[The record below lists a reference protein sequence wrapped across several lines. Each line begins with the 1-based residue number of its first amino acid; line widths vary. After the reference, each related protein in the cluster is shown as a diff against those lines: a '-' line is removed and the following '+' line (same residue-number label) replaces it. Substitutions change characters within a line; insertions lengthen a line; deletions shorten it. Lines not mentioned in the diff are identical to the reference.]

1 MIQVTQVLPSRNNWA
16 VAAPE
21 ATAKARKLRGMD
33 TTLHDPLLGRMLDAR
48 YRVEQRIAVGG
59 MATVYRGMDT
69 RLDRVVALKV
79 MHAGLA
85 SDPEF
90 TARFIR
96 EAKAVARLAH
106 PNVVNV
112 YDQGAD
118 GDAVFLAM
126 EYVPG
131 WTLRDLMR
139 DRGALTPRT
148 VLDILEPILAGLGA
162 AHRAGLVHRDVKP
175 ENVLLTE
182 DGRVKVTDFGLVR
195 AVSGESSV
203 TTGQVMG
210 TVSYLA
216 PEQIEQGATDPR
228 TDVYACGILLFEML
242 TGRKPHT
249 GDSPMQ
255 VIYQHLSTDV
265 GAPSALVPGLAPQLD
280 AITVAAASRDASRRP
295 ADAVELLGVLQHI
308 RRELSPAQ
316 LDADPGPAAPHTAA
330 TPGQPPVEHTSIMQQ
345 LPPDLV
351 MPRHAT
357 PVDPD
362 PRPTRASRRPPRQ
375 RRRAGWVLPVSLLL
389 AAALIVGGA
398 GWAWNGLYMRMPSVL
413 GQTRPVAVKTLQD
426 DGLTVTVQQDFSS
439 TVARGRVISSDP
451 GVGTRIRKDSTVTL
465 DVSRGPNRPAVPVL
479 AGLSQAAAEQAVKDA
494 GLAVGRV
501 TRRSSDSVPKG
512 EVVSSDPAAG
522 AKQQPNTPI
531 DLVVSSGPA
540 PVDLP
545 NVVGEPLDQATSDLE
560 DAGFKVVVAPDQ
572 VFSPDADPGAVAAMS
587 PDGATASQGSTV
599 TLTVSKGPK
608 LVTVPDVTGLDENDA
623 RKKLTDAGFQV
634 QVVKLNPFGDPTV
647 HIESPDGNQQAAQGS
662 TVTITLL

>member
-1 MIQVTQVLPSRNNWA
+1 
-16 VAAPE
+16 
-21 ATAKARKLRGMD
+21 MD

-59 MATVYRGMDT
+59 MATVYRGLDT

-79 MHAGLA
+79 MHPGLA
-85 SDPEF
+85 GDPEF

-228 TDVYACGILLFEML
+228 TDVYACGILMFEML
-242 TGRKPHT
+242 TGRKPYT
-249 GDSPMQ
+249 GESPMQ

-265 GAPSALVPGLAPQLD
+265 PAPSTLVPGLAGQLD
-280 AITVAAASRDASRRP
+280 AIVTAAAARDAARRP
-295 ADAVELLGVLQHI
+295 ADAAELLAVLQHV
-308 RRELSPAQ
+308 RRELTPAQ
-316 LDADPGPAAPHTAA
+316 LDADPGLPAPLPPYPG
-330 TPGQPPVEHTSIMQQ
+330 TPPPVEHTSIMQQ

-351 MPRHAT
+351 MPRHAQ
-357 PVDPD
+357 PVDPG
-362 PRPTRASRRPPRQ
+362 PRQPRANRRPQRQ
-375 RRRAGWVLPVSLLL
+375 RRRRGWVLPVSVLL
-389 AAALIVGGA
+389 AVALIVGGA
-398 GWAWNGLYMRMPSVL
+398 GWAWNGLYMQLPSVL
-413 GQTRPVAVKTLQD
+413 GQSRDTAVKTLQD
-426 DGLTVTVQQDFSS
+426 DGLTVRVQQDFSS
-439 TVARGRVISSDP
+439 TVAKDLVISSDP
-451 GVGTRIRKDSTVTL
+451 AVGTRIRKDSTVTL
-465 DVSRGPNRPAVPVL
+465 DVSKGPNRPAVPSL
-479 AGLSQAAAEQAVKDA
+479 AGLSQSDAEQAVKDA
-494 GLAVGRV
+494 GLAVGQL
-501 TRRSSDSVPKG
+501 SKEGSDSVAKG
-512 EVVSSDPAAG
+512 DVIRSSPAAG
-522 AKQQPNTPI
+522 SKQQPNTPI
-531 DLVVSSGPA
+531 DLVISSGPA

-545 NVVGEPLDQATSDLE
+545 NVVGESVDDATADLT
-560 DAGFKVVVAPDQ
+560 DAHFKVVVSPDQ
-572 VFSPDADPGAVAAMS
+572 VYSNDADPGEVAAMS
-587 PDGATASQGSTV
+587 PDGGSATPGTTV
-599 TLTVSKGPK
+599 TLTVSKGK
-608 LVTVPDVTGLDENDA
+608 QMVDVPDVTGLTEKDA
-623 RKKLTDAGFQV
+623 RKQLTGAGFKV
-634 QVVKLNPFGDPTV
+634 QVVKLNPFGNPTV
-647 HIESPDGNQQAAQGS
+647 SIESPNGKPAGRQGQYGHHHPVL
-662 TVTITLL
+662 TGPGPPARPNRGTR

>member
-1 MIQVTQVLPSRNNWA
+1 
-16 VAAPE
+16 
-21 ATAKARKLRGMD
+21 MD

-59 MATVYRGMDT
+59 MATVYRGLDT

-79 MHAGLA
+79 MHPGLA
-85 SDPEF
+85 GDPEF

-106 PNVVNV
+106 SNVVNV

-148 VLDILEPILAGLGA
+148 ALDILEPILAGLGA

-195 AVSGESSV
+195 AVSGESAV

-265 GAPSALVPGLAPQLD
+265 APPSSLVPGLAPQLD
-280 AITVAAASRDASRRP
+280 AIAVAAASRDASRRP
-295 ADAVELLGVLQHI
+295 ADAVELLAALQHI
-308 RRELSPAQ
+308 RRELTPAQ
-316 LDADPGPAAPHTAA
+316 LDADPGFTAPTAPGPHTTAM
-330 TPGQPPVEHTSIMQQ
+330 PPVEHTSIMQQ

-351 MPRHAT
+351 MPRHAQ
-357 PVDPD
+357 PVDPA
-362 PRPTRASRRPPRQ
+362 PRPSRASRRPPRP

-398 GWAWNGLYMRMPSVL
+398 TWAWNGLYMQMPSVL
-413 GQTRPVAVKTLQD
+413 GLRQSAAVKTLQD

-439 TVARGRVISSDP
+439 TVGRGQVISSDP

-465 DVSRGPNRPAVPVL
+465 DVSKGPNRPAVPAL
-479 AGLSQAAAEQAVKDA
+479 AGLSQADAEQKLKDA
-494 GLAVGRV
+494 GLAVGQLS
-501 TRRSSDSVPKG
+501 RRSSDDVAKG
-512 EVVSSDPAAG
+512 EVISSDPG
-522 AKQQPNTPI
+522 PGSKEQPNTPI

-545 NVVGEPLDQATSDLE
+545 DVVGETVDQATSDLLG
-560 DAGFKVVVAPDQ
+560 AHFKVVV
-572 VFSPDADPGAVAAMS
+572 SPTQAYSSDADPGAVAAMS
-587 PDGATASQGSTV
+587 PDGPTASPG
-599 TLTVSKGPK
+599 TLGHRIFT
-608 LVTVPDVTGLDENDA
+608 
-623 RKKLTDAGFQV
+623 RKERGFSPAVHPRQV
-634 QVVKLNPFGDPTV
+634 DRP
-647 HIESPDGNQQAAQGS
+647 
-662 TVTITLL
+662 

>member
-1 MIQVTQVLPSRNNWA
+1 
-16 VAAPE
+16 
-21 ATAKARKLRGMD
+21 MD

-59 MATVYRGMDT
+59 MATVYRGLDT

-85 SDPEF
+85 GDPEF
-90 TARFIR
+90 TQRFIR

-106 PNVVNV
+106 PNVVTV

-118 GDAVFLAM
+118 GTVVFLAM

-255 VIYQHLSTDV
+255 VIYQHLSTDI
-265 GAPSALVPGLAPQLD
+265 ALPSTLVPGLAPQLD
-280 AITVAAASRDASRRP
+280 AITAAAASRDASRRP
-295 ADAVELLGVLQHI
+295 ADAVELLGALQHI
-308 RRELSPAQ
+308 RRELTPAQ
-316 LDADPGPAAPHTAA
+316 LDAEPGPVAPAADGPQSAA
-330 TPGQPPVEHTSIMQQ
+330 TSVAPRVEHTSIMQQ

-357 PVDPD
+357 PVDPA
-362 PRPTRASRRPPRQ
+362 PRPSRASRRSPRP

-389 AAALIVGGA
+389 AVVVIVGGA
-398 GWAWNGLYMRMPSVL
+398 ALAWNGLYMQMPSVL
-413 GQTRPVAVKTLQD
+413 GLRQSAAVKTLQD
-426 DGLTVTVQQDFSS
+426 DGLTVQVQQDFSS
-439 TVARGRVISSDP
+439 TVGKGQVISTDP

-465 DVSRGPNRPAVPVL
+465 DVSKGPNRPAVPSL
-479 AGLSQAAAEQAVKDA
+479 AGLSLADAEQKLKDA
-494 GLAVGRV
+494 GLAVGQVSRH
-501 TRRSSDSVPKG
+501 SSDSVGKG
-512 EVVSSDPAAG
+512 DVISSDPVPG
-522 AKQQPNTPI
+522 AKQQPNTPV

-545 NVVGEPLDQATSDLE
+545 DVVGETVDQATSDLQ
-560 DAGFKVVVAPDQ
+560 DAGFKVEVSPNQ
-572 VFSPDADPGAVAAMS
+572 VYSPDADPGAVAAMS
-587 PDGATASQGSTV
+587 PDGDSAAKGSTV
-599 TLTVSKGPK
+599 TLTVSKGPQ
-608 LVTVPDVTGLDENDA
+608 LVSVPDVTGLDEQDA
-623 RKKLTDAGFQV
+623 TKTLTDAGFQV
-634 QVVKLNPFGDPTV
+634 RVVKLNPFGNPTV
-647 HIESPDGNQQAAQGS
+647 HIESPNGDQQAAKGS

>member
-1 MIQVTQVLPSRNNWA
+1 
-16 VAAPE
+16 
-21 ATAKARKLRGMD
+21 MD

-59 MATVYRGMDT
+59 MATVYRGLDT

-79 MHAGLA
+79 MHPGLA

-96 EAKAVARLAH
+96 EARAVAKLAH

-112 YDQGAD
+112 HDQGAD
-118 GDAVFLAM
+118 GGTVFLVM

-148 VLDILEPILAGLGA
+148 VLDILEPVLAGLGA

-228 TDVYACGILLFEML
+228 TDVYACGVLMFEML

-265 GAPSALVPGLAPQLD
+265 RPPSTLVPGLAPQLD

-295 ADAVELLGVLQHI
+295 ADAVELLAVLQHV
-308 RRELSPAQ
+308 RRELTPAQ
-316 LDADPGPAAPHTAA
+316 LDADPGFTAPPEPAPGYVAP
-330 TPGQPPVEHTSIMQQ
+330 PSQVEHTSIMQQ

-351 MPRHAT
+351 MPRHER
-357 PVDPD
+357 PVDPE
-362 PRPTRASRRPPRQ
+362 PRPPRAGRRAQ
-375 RRRAGWVLPVSLLL
+375 RPRRRSPWVLPVALLL
-389 AAALIVGGA
+389 AAGLIVGGA
-398 GWAWNGLYMRMPSVL
+398 AWAWNGLYMQMPSVL
-413 GQTRPVAVKTLQD
+413 GQSQSPAVRTLQD
-426 DGLTVTVQQDFSS
+426 DGLTVAVRQDFSS
-439 TVARGRVISSDP
+439 TVGRGKVISSDP

-465 DVSRGPNRPAVPVL
+465 DVSRGPDRPPVPAL
-479 AGLSQAAAEQAVKDA
+479 AGLTRAAAEQRLKDA

-501 TRRSSDSVPKG
+501 SRQHSGGVALGDVI
-512 EVVSSDPAAG
+512 SSDPGAG
-522 AKQQPNTPI
+522 SKQQPNTPV

-545 NVVGEPLDQATSDLE
+545 SVVGEPVDQATSDLTG
-560 DAGFKVVVAPDQ
+560 AGFKVVVSPTT
-572 VFSPDADPGAVAAMS
+572 VFSSDADPGAVAAMS
-587 PDGATASQGSTV
+587 PDGATAAPGSTV
-599 TLTVSKGPK
+599 TLTVSKGPQ
-608 LVTVPDVTGLDENDA
+608 LVTVPDVTGMDEKDA
-623 RKKLTDAGFQV
+623 TDALTKAGFQV
-634 QVVKLNPFGDPTV
+634 QVIKLNPFGDPTV
-647 HIESPDGNQQAAQGS
+647 HIESPNGTQQAAKGS

>member
-1 MIQVTQVLPSRNNWA
+1 
-16 VAAPE
+16 
-21 ATAKARKLRGMD
+21 MD

-59 MATVYRGMDT
+59 MATVYRGLDT

-79 MHAGLA
+79 MHPGLA
-85 SDPEF
+85 GDPEF

-106 PNVVNV
+106 ANVVNV

-195 AVSGESSV
+195 AVSGESAV

-316 LDADPGPAAPHTAA
+316 LDADPGPGAPQAAAA
-330 TPGQPPVEHTSIMQQ
+330 PGQPPVERTSIMQQ

-398 GWAWNGLYMRMPSVL
+398 GWAWNGLYMQMPSVL
-413 GQTRPVAVKTLQD
+413 GLRQSAAVKTLQD
-426 DGLTVTVQQDFSS
+426 DGLTVQVQQDFSS
-439 TVARGRVISSDP
+439 TVGKGQVISTDP

-465 DVSRGPNRPAVPVL
+465 DVSKGPNRPAVPSL
-479 AGLSQAAAEQAVKDA
+479 AGLSLADAEQKLKDA
-494 GLAVGRV
+494 GLAVGQVSRH
-501 TRRSSDSVPKG
+501 SSDSVGKG
-512 EVVSSDPAAG
+512 DVISSDPVPG

-545 NVVGEPLDQATSDLE
+545 DVVGETVDQATSDLQ
-560 DAGFKVVVAPDQ
+560 DAGFKVEVSPNQ
-572 VFSPDADPGAVAAMS
+572 VYSPDADPGAVAAMS
-587 PDGATASQGSTV
+587 PDGDSAAKGSTV
-599 TLTVSKGPK
+599 TLTVSKGPQ
-608 LVTVPDVTGLDENDA
+608 LVNVPDVTGLDEQDA
-623 RKKLTDAGFQV
+623 TKKLTDAGFKV
-634 QVVKLNPFGDPTV
+634 QVVKLNPFGNPTV
-647 HIESPDGNQQAAQGS
+647 HIESPNGDQQAAKGS

>member
-1 MIQVTQVLPSRNNWA
+1 
-16 VAAPE
+16 
-21 ATAKARKLRGMD
+21 MD

-59 MATVYRGMDT
+59 MATVYRGLDT

-79 MHAGLA
+79 MHPGLA
-85 SDPEF
+85 GDPEF

-216 PEQIEQGATDPR
+216 PEQIEQGAMDPR
-228 TDVYACGILLFEML
+228 TDVYACGILMFEML
-242 TGRKPHT
+242 TGRKPYT

-255 VIYQHLSTDV
+255 VVYQHISSDV
-265 GAPSALVPGLAPQLD
+265 PAPSTLVRGLAPQLD

-295 ADAVELLGVLQHI
+295 ADAAELLAVLQHI
-308 RRELSPAQ
+308 RRELTPAQ
-316 LDADPGPAAPHTAA
+316 LDAEPGFAAAA
-330 TPGQPPVEHTSIMQQ
+330 QPEGQPPVERTSIMQQ

-351 MPRHAT
+351 MPRHAQ
-357 PVDPD
+357 PADPA
-362 PRPTRASRRPPRQ
+362 PRPSRASRRPPRQ
-375 RRRAGWVLPVSLLL
+375 RRRRGWVLPVSVLL
-389 AAALIVGGA
+389 ALALIIGGA
-398 GWAWNGLYMRMPSVL
+398 SWAWNGLYMQMPSVL
-413 GQTRPVAVKTLQD
+413 GLSRTAAVATLQD
-426 DGLTVTVQQDFSS
+426 DGLTVQVVQDFSA
-439 TVARGRVISSDP
+439 TVATDRVISSDP
-451 GVGTRIRKDSTVTL
+451 AVGTRIRKDSTVTL
-465 DVSRGPNRPAVPVL
+465 DVSKGPNRPAVPAL
-479 AGLSQAAAEQAVKDA
+479 AGLSQAAAERAVKDA
-494 GLAVGRV
+494 GLAVGRI
-501 TRRSSDSVPKG
+501 SKEGSDSV
-512 EVVSSDPAAG
+512 AAG
-522 AKQQPNTPI
+522 DVIRSSPGPGSKQQPNTPI

-545 NVVGEPLDQATSDLE
+545 DVVGESVDQATSDLT
-560 DAGFKVVVAPDQ
+560 DAGFKVAVSPDQ
-572 VFSPDADPGAVAAMS
+572 VYSNDADAGQVAAMS
-587 PDGATASQGSTV
+587 PNGDSATPGTTV
-599 TLTVSKGPK
+599 TLTVSKGQQ
-608 LVTVPDVTGLDENDA
+608 LVNVPDVTGMKEKDA
-623 RKKLTDAGFQV
+623 RKALTDAGFQV
-634 QVVKLNPFGDPTV
+634 QVIKLNPFGNPTV
-647 HIESPDGNQQAAQGS
+647 HIESPNGNQQAPKGS
-662 TVTITLL
+662 TVTITVL

>member
-1 MIQVTQVLPSRNNWA
+1 
-16 VAAPE
+16 
-21 ATAKARKLRGMD
+21 MD

-59 MATVYRGMDT
+59 MATVYRGLDT

-85 SDPEF
+85 GDPEF

-106 PNVVNV
+106 ANVVNV

-139 DRGALTPRT
+139 DRGALPPRT

-242 TGRKPHT
+242 TGHKPHT

-265 GAPSALVPGLAPQLD
+265 PAPSTLVPGLAPQLD
-280 AITVAAASRDASRRP
+280 AITVAAAARDAARRP
-295 ADAVELLGVLQHI
+295 ADAVELLGALQHI
-308 RRELSPAQ
+308 RRELTPAQ
-316 LDADPGPAAPHTAA
+316 LDAEPGAVAPAAAAA
-330 TPGQPPVEHTSIMQQ
+330 TPRVERTSIMQ
-345 LPPDLV
+345 LPPPDMV
-351 MPRHAT
+351 MPRHAQPLEDQAQRT
-357 PVDPD
+357 P
-362 PRPTRASRRPPRQ
+362 RAARRPQ
-375 RRRAGWVLPVSLLL
+375 RRRRAAWVLPVSLLV

-398 GWAWNGLYMRMPSVL
+398 SWAWNGLYMRMPSVL
-413 GQTRPVAVKTLQD
+413 GLTQPVAVRTLQD
-426 DGLTVTVQQDFSS
+426 DGLTVRVRQDFSG

-451 GVGTRIRKDSTVTL
+451 GVGSRIRKDSTVTL
-465 DVSRGPNRPAVPVL
+465 DVSKGPDRPAVPSL
-479 AGLSQAAAEQAVKDA
+479 SGLSLAAAEQAVKDA
-494 GLAVGRV
+494 GLAVGTV
-501 TRRSSDSVPKG
+501 TRQSSDSVPKG
-512 EVVSSDPAAG
+512 EVVGSSPAAG

-531 DLVVSSGPA
+531 DLVVSSGAA

-545 NVVGEPLDQATSDLE
+545 DVVGEPLDQATSDLQ
-560 DAGFKVVVAPDQ
+560 DAGFTVVIAPQQ
-572 VFSPDADPGAVAAMS
+572 VFSADADPGAVAAMS
-587 PDGATASQGSTV
+587 PDGQTAAKGSTV
-599 TLTVSKGPK
+599 TVTVSKGPQ
-608 LVTVPDVTGLDENDA
+608 LVDVPDVTGLHEAEA
-623 RKKLTDAGFQV
+623 RKLLTAAGFKV
-634 QVVKLNPFGDPTV
+634 QVIKLNPFGSPTV
-647 HIESPDGNQQAAQGS
+647 HIESPNGNQQAAKGS
-662 TVTITLL
+662 TVTLTLL

>member
-1 MIQVTQVLPSRNNWA
+1 
-16 VAAPE
+16 
-21 ATAKARKLRGMD
+21 MD

-48 YRVEQRIAVGG
+48 YRVEQRIAMGG
-59 MATVYRGMDT
+59 MATVYRGVDT

-79 MHAGLA
+79 MHPGLA

-90 TARFIR
+90 TQRFIR

-112 YDQGAD
+112 HDQGAD

-216 PEQIEQGATDPR
+216 PEQIEQGAIDPR

-242 TGRKPHT
+242 TGQKPHT

-265 GAPSALVPGLAPQLD
+265 PAPSTLVPGLAPQLD

-295 ADAVELLGVLQHI
+295 ADAVELLAVLQHI

-316 LDADPGPAAPHTAA
+316 LDAEPGSAAYPAAGYGQAAPSSYTAVLPA
-330 TPGQPPVEHTSIMQQ
+330 VEHTSIMQQ

-351 MPRHAT
+351 MPRHAQ
-357 PVDPD
+357 PVDPAAGS
-362 PRPTRASRRPPRQ
+362 RAGRRPPRP
-375 RRRAGWVLPVSLLL
+375 RRRRGWVLPVSVLI
-389 AAALIVGGA
+389 AVALIVGGA
-398 GWAWNGLYMRMPSVL
+398 GWAWNGLYMQMPSVL
-413 GQTRPVAVKTLQD
+413 GLTQGVAVKTLQD
-426 DGLTVTVQQDFSS
+426 DGLTVKVDQDFSS
-439 TVARGRVISSDP
+439 TVARGQVISSDP

-465 DVSRGPNRPAVPVL
+465 DVSKGPNRPAVPAVT
-479 AGLSQAAAEQAVKDA
+479 GLSQAAAEQAVKDA
-494 GLAVGRV
+494 GLAVGQV
-501 TRRSSDSVPKG
+501 TQAASDTVAKG
-512 EVVSSDPAAG
+512 DVISTDPAAG
-522 AKQQPNTPI
+522 SRQQPNTTV
-531 DLVVSSGPA
+531 DLVVSSGQA

-545 NVVGEPLDQATSDLE
+545 NVVGESVEDATSD
-560 DAGFKVVVAPDQ
+560 
-572 VFSPDADPGAVAAMS
+572 
-587 PDGATASQGSTV
+587 
-599 TLTVSKGPK
+599 
-608 LVTVPDVTGLDENDA
+608 
-623 RKKLTDAGFQV
+623 LTDAGFQV
-634 QVVKLNPFGDPTV
+634 RIAPDQVNSPDAAPGDVAATSPDGSTATKGSTVTLTISKGPVLVNVPDVGGMNEHDARKALTDAGFKVQVIKLNPFGNPTV
-647 HIESPDGNQQAAQGS
+647 HIESPNGNQQAAQGS